1 MKRPKVLHVDEN
13 HPILI
18 DGLEK
23 LGFENIIEHE
33 TPLREIIKMINQY
46 VFHSFLNT
54 FVFFRVFCTSPLSSL

>member
-23 LGFENIIEHE
+23 LGFENIIEYE
-33 TPLREIIKMINQY
+33 TPLSEIIKMIN
-46 VFHSFLNT
+46 L
-54 FVFFRVFCTSPLSSL
+54 L

>member
-23 LGFENIIEHE
+23 LGFENIIEYELIRMYTCKYHE
-33 TPLREIIKMINQY
+33 LY
-46 VFHSFLNT
+46 NT
-54 FVFFRVFCTSPLSSL
+54 NYENK